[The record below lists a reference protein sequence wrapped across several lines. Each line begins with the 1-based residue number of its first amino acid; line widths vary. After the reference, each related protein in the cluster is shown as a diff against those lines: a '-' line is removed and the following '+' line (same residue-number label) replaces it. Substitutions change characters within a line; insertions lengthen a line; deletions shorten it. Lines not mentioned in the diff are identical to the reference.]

1 MLDETKIVQYVAMG
15 VVATF
20 LFIGLLLVIAIDG
33 MN

>member
-1 MLDETKIVQYVAMG
+1 MIDETKIVQYVAMG

-20 LFIGLLLVIAIDG
+20 LFIGLLLVVAIDG